1 MLDSLHD
8 DQRDKIALSSEDLS
22 TYIVYLSPLFS
33 LYEILYP
40 TKD

>member
-8 DQRDKIALSSEDLS
+8 DQRDKIPLSSEDLS
-22 TYIVYLSPLFS
+22 TYIVYLSPLS